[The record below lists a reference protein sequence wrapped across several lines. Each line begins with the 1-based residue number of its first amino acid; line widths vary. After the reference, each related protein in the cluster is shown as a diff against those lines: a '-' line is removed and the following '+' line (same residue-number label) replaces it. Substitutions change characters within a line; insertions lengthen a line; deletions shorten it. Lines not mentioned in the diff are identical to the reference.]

1 MRGGLEGGIGTRR
14 RPERKGLWRGMDAAC
29 DEPFGCEH
37 RANRLRVE
45 RLSRVEGGKKE
56 MEIMGDVVRVRQ

>member
-1 MRGGLEGGIGTRR
+1 MELGPAVVPNERDYGAAWMRPATN
-14 RPERKGLWRGMDAAC
+14 
-29 DEPFGCEH
+29 PFGCEH